1 MIQVRPSERMRDLGV
16 VQEGAPV
23 LAERA
28 REFDLPS
35 EREVAEEVVEKLFTA
50 MERIG
55 QVHPFAKGMG
65 LAAPQIGI
73 GRAAALVQP
82 AAADAPAIVLLNPRI
97 TDRSEETDEQF
108 EGCLSFFDVR
118 GLAPRPLWITVVAGT
133 LDGQVITTTYERGL
147 ARLIHHEI
155 DHLDGLLY
163 TARMAADSEPI
174 PVEQYRQSG
183 QAWSYQR

>member
-1 MIQVRPSERMRDLGV
+1 MNQARPSEQMRDVGV
-16 VQEGAPV
+16 VQDGAPV
-23 LAERA
+23 LAEPA
-28 REFDLPS
+28 RPFDLPA
-35 EREVAEEVVEKLFTA
+35 EREAAEQAVEQMFAA

-73 GRAAALVQP
+73 DRAAAVVQP
-82 AAADAPAIVLLNPRI
+82 PGPGTPAIVLLNPRI
-97 TDRSEETDEQF
+97 TDRSSDADEQY

-118 GLAPRPLWITVVAGT
+118 GLVPRPLRITVETTT
-133 LDGQVITTTYERGL
+133 LDGQLVTTVYERGL

-163 TARMAADSEPI
+163 TARMRTGVAPI
-174 PVEQYRQSG
+174 PVEQYRQTGRSWAYD
-183 QAWSYQR
+183 Q

>member
-1 MIQVRPSERMRDLGV
+1 MNHARPSEQMRDLGV
-16 VQEGAPV
+16 VQDGAPV
-23 LAERA
+23 LAEPARA
-28 REFDLPS
+28 FDLPA
-35 EREVAEEVVEKLFTA
+35 EREAAEQAVEQMFTA

-73 GRAAALVQP
+73 GRAAAVVQP
-82 AAADAPAIVLLNPRI
+82 PGDAPAIVLLNPRI
-97 TDRSEETDEQF
+97 TDRSSEADEQY

-118 GLAPRPLWITVVAGT
+118 GLVPRPLRITVETTT
-133 LDGQVITTTYERGL
+133 LDGQVVTTTFERGL

-163 TARMAADSEPI
+163 TARMRTGVAPI
-174 PVEQYRQSG
+174 PVEQYRQTGS
-183 QAWSYQR
+183 AWAYEQ